1 MHAEWAVS
9 VIPGDIEV
17 MKKSIFREYD
27 IRGVVERDLSAEVVR
42 DIAQAVAS
50 LAAERGETSVAVGR
64 DGRLSSP
71 MLCDAVKAGIR
82 AAGLDVLDLGAVSTP
97 LLYYATHVL
106 AETRAG
112 VMVTGSHNPPDY
124 NGLKIVIDRI
134 ALHGEVIR
142 DLRRRIETG
151 DLRHGHGGERAI
163 SLRAGYIQ
171 QVSSTLPLPRPLKV
185 VVDCGNAIAAKTA
198 PTLLRALGCD
208 VVELYCEVDGRFPHH
223 HPDPS
228 LPENLV
234 DLQAAVLAQ
243 QADIGLAFDGDADR
257 LGIVDNTGGIIWPD
271 RVLMALAEEVLT
283 RCPGAAVV
291 YDIKCSWHLTRLIE
305 RLGGRAILWKSGHSL
320 IKAKMRETG
329 ALLGGELTGH
339 FAHADDWFGFD
350 DAFYAAARLLNLL
363 ARQSGSSAEFFA
375 AWPTGLTT
383 PELRLD
389 MAEGEPVAFMNR
401 LLAQADFGPDAR
413 LITVDGLRV
422 EFPHGWG
429 LVRASNTTPSLVLRF
444 EADDPTSMGEI
455 QERFRR
461 QLWALQPNLTLP
473 FGQDSLVAQ
482 Q

>member
-1 MHAEWAVS
+1 MS
-9 VIPGDIEV
+9 

-27 IRGVVERDLSAEVVR
+27 IRGVVERDLTPEVVR
-42 DIAQAVAS
+42 DIGQAVGS
-50 LAAERGETSVAVGR
+50 LAAERGETSVAVGC

-71 MLCDAVKAGIR
+71 LLCAAVKTGIR

-151 DLRHGHGGERAI
+151 DVRHGQGGERAI
-163 SLRAGYIQ
+163 SLRADYIQ
-171 QVSSTLPLPRPLKV
+171 RISRVLPLPRPLKV

-198 PTLLRALGCD
+198 PTLLRALGCE
-208 VVELYCEVDGRFPHH
+208 VVELYCEVDGRFPNH

-234 DLQAAVLAQ
+234 DLQAAVLAR
-243 QADIGLAFDGDADR
+243 QAHVGLAFDGDADR
-257 LGIVDNTGGIIWPD
+257 LGVVDNTGAIIWPD
-271 RVLMALAEEVLT
+271 RVLMALTEEVLT
-283 RCPGAAVV
+283 RHPGAAVV
-291 YDIKCSWHLTRLIE
+291 YDIKCSRHLTRLIE
-305 RLGGRAILWKSGHSL
+305 RLGGQPILWKSGHSL

-329 ALLGGELTGH
+329 ALLGGEMTGH

-363 ARQSGSSAEFFA
+363 ARYSGSSAEFFA
-375 AWPTGLTT
+375 AWSTGLTT

-389 MAEGEPVAFMNR
+389 MAEGEPTAFMAR
-401 LLAQADFGPDAR
+401 LLAQADFGPDAH

-422 EFPHGWG
+422 ELPHCWG

-444 EADDPTSMGEI
+444 EADDPAAMSEI
-455 QERFRR
+455 QEQFRR
-461 QLWALQPNLTLP
+461 QLWVLQPELVLP
-473 FGQDSLVAQ
+473 FG
-482 Q
+482 

>member
-1 MHAEWAVS
+1 
-9 VIPGDIEV
+9 

-27 IRGVVERDLSAEVVR
+27 IRGVVERDLTWDVVR
-42 DIAQAVAS
+42 DIGQAVGS
-50 LAAERGETSVAVGR
+50 LAAERGETGIAVGC

-71 MLCDAVKAGIR
+71 LLGAAVKAGIR
-82 AAGLDVLDLGAVSTP
+82 AAGLEVLDLGAVSTP

-151 DLRHGHGGERAI
+151 DVRHGPGGERAI
-163 SLRAGYIQ
+163 SLRADYIGRISR
-171 QVSSTLPLPRPLKV
+171 VLPLPRPLKV
-185 VVDCGNAIAAKTA
+185 VVDCGNAVAAKTA
-198 PTLLRALGCD
+198 PTLLRALGCE
-208 VVELYCEVDGRFPHH
+208 VVELYCEVDGRFPNH

-234 DLQAAVLAQ
+234 DLQAAVLAH
-243 QADIGLAFDGDADR
+243 QADVGLAFDGDADR
-257 LGIVDNTGGIIWPD
+257 LGVVDNTGAMIWPD
-271 RVLMALAEEVLT
+271 RVLMALTEEVLI
-283 RCPGAAVV
+283 RHPGAAVV

-305 RLGGRAILWKSGHSL
+305 RLGGQPMLWKSGHSL

-329 ALLGGELTGH
+329 ALLGGEMTGH

-375 AWPTGLTT
+375 AWSTGLTT
-383 PELRLD
+383 PELRLE
-389 MAEGEPVAFMNR
+389 MAEGESVALMTQ
-401 LLAQADFGPDAR
+401 LLAQADFGPEAR

-429 LVRASNTTPSLVLRF
+429 LVRASNTTPSLMLRF
-444 EADDPTSMGEI
+444 EADDPAAMNKI
-455 QERFRR
+455 QAQFRR
-461 QLWALQPNLTLP
+461 QLLALQPDLALP
-473 FGQDSLVAQ
+473 FG
-482 Q
+482 